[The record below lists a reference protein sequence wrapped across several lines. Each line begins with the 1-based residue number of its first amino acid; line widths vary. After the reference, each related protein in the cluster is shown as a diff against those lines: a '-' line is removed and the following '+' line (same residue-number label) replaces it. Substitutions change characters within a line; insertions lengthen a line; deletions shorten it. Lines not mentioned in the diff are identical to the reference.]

1 MQIPSNA
8 QHQNLKPLKT
18 NASIPQV
25 PKSQTTLTQHTLSAS
40 NVSNMTR
47 SSASHSIWNEARR
60 IPAPLRVSMHLS
72 ETKSSRPKKQTRVVR
87 GKNRVEWGR
96 KAPKGPLRS
105 AILVDL
111 DKILR
116 DCGGVWGNPIP
127 WRGIGGILWIGIEAD
142 EGIRAG
148 GRRAAGPLG
157 RTRAWIFICGE
168 HAMASI
174 TARHGVRPSCCHVG
188 VP

>member
-1 MQIPSNA
+1 
-8 QHQNLKPLKT
+8 
-18 NASIPQV
+18 V
-25 PKSQTTLTQHTLSAS
+25 PKSQPTLTQHTLSAS

-148 GRRAAGPLG
+148 GRRAAGQLG